1 MIYLVGLIS
10 SFLIAA
16 LLVPFVK
23 KLAIRI
29 GAVDN
34 PKEEKRKIHKAV
46 MPRGGGVA
54 IFISFVLVSLAL
66 VGVFPKPF
74 VGMIIAGT
82 IVLIVGLIDDV
93 RRLNPWVKLAVQI
106 VAALIATIGFGIGIE
121 SITNPFGN
129 TLVFD
134 IPNAN
139 LSLLGIQLSFNWIA
153 ASLAVL
159 WLVGMTNTINFLDGI
174 DGLSG
179 GVSAIAAGIIFLLS
193 ISQRVNQPETAL
205 VSIIL
210 MGACMG
216 FLLYNFYPA
225 KIFNGDSGAYFLGM
239 TLGILAIFSGA
250 KLATAALVLGLPILD
265 AVWAV
270 VRRVI
275 HGKSPFTADRGHLHY
290 LFLDAGFS
298 QRQAVL
304 IIYLL
309 CFTFGLIGIA
319 GTTNQKLLGIG
330 GLFLVMFVLIVG
342 LAYLKRRNAAKSK
355 SARN

>member
-1 MIYLVGLIS
+1 MKYLIGLVAALLIS
-10 SFLIAA
+10 A
-16 LLVPFVK
+16 LLVPIVK
-23 KLAIRI
+23 NVAMKLGAI
-29 GAVDN
+29 DN
-34 PKEEKRKIHKAV
+34 PKEAARKIHTKV
-46 MPRGGGVA
+46 MARGGGIA
-54 IFISFVLVSLAL
+54 IYISFVLVAFAL
-66 VGVFPKPF
+66 LTSFPKEF
-74 VGMIIAGT
+74 IGLLVAGT
-82 IVLIVGLIDDV
+82 MVLIIGLIDDIK
-93 RRLNPWVKLAVQI
+93 RLSPWLKLEGQVLAAV
-106 VAALIATIGFGIGIE
+106 IASIGFGITIS

-134 IPNAN
+134 QPTTQLVI
-139 LSLLGIQLSFNWIA
+139 LGLHLSFNWIA
-153 ASLAVL
+153 VALAVF

-193 ISQRVNQPETAL
+193 ISTKVNQPETAL
-205 VSIIL
+205 VAIIL
-210 MGACMG
+210 MGGCMG
-216 FLLYNFYPA
+216 FLIYNFYPA

-270 VRRVI
+270 LRRVV

-304 IIYLL
+304 SIYLL
-309 CFTFGLIGIA
+309 CLIFGLVGILGSTSQKIIGI
-319 GTTNQKLLGIG
+319 
-330 GLFLVMFVLIVG
+330 VVLIIVMAVLLMG
-342 LAYLKRRNAAKSK
+342 LAIMKRKRQS
-355 SARN
+355 SSGH

>member
-1 MIYLVGLIS
+1 MKFTIGFFAALFIS
-10 SFLIAA
+10 A
-16 LLVPFVK
+16 LLVPWVK
-23 KLAIRI
+23 KLAIKL

-34 PKEEKRKIHKAV
+34 PKEATRKIHKKV
-46 MPRGGGVA
+46 MARGGGIA
-54 IFISFVLVSLAL
+54 IYVSFVLVSIALLAT
-66 VGVFPKPF
+66 FPKEF
-74 VGMIIAGT
+74 IGLVVAGT
-82 IVLIVGLIDDV
+82 MVLIIGLIDDIK
-93 RRLNPWVKLAVQI
+93 RLSPWVKLGGQVL
-106 VAALIATIGFGIGIE
+106 AALIASIGFGITIS

-129 TLVFD
+129 TLAFDQPTTQLVVFG
-134 IPNAN
+134 
-139 LSLLGIQLSFNWIA
+139 LHLSFNWIA
-153 ASLAVL
+153 VALAVF

-193 ISQRVNQPETAL
+193 IGTKVNQPETAL

-210 MGACMG
+210 MGGCVG
-216 FLLYNFYPA
+216 FLIYNFYPA

-270 VRRVI
+270 LRRLM

-304 IIYLL
+304 SIYVLCLVFGMVGLL
-309 CFTFGLIGIA
+309 GSTSQKVAGIGILVVVMA
-319 GTTNQKLLGIG
+319 ALLAS
-330 GLFLVMFVLIVG
+330 
-342 LAYLKRRNAAKSK
+342 LAYLKRKRQ
-355 SARN
+355 RGGH

>member
-1 MIYLVGLIS
+1 MKYLVGFAAALLIS
-10 SFLIAA
+10 A
-16 LLVPFVK
+16 LLVPLVK
-23 KLAIRI
+23 KAAIKL

-34 PKEEKRKIHKAV
+34 PKEAVRKIHKKV
-46 MPRGGGVA
+46 MARGGGIA
-54 IFISFVLVSLAL
+54 IYISFVLVSCAL
-66 VGVFPKPF
+66 LTTFPKEF
-74 VGMIIAGT
+74 IGLLVAGT
-82 IVLIVGLIDDV
+82 MVLLIGLVDDIK
-93 RRLNPWVKLAVQI
+93 RLSPWVKLGVQI
-106 VAALIATIGFGIGIE
+106 LAALIASIGFGITIS

-134 IPNAN
+134 QPTTQLVI
-139 LSLLGIQLSFNWIA
+139 LGLHLSFNWA
-153 ASLAVL
+153 AVVLAVF

-193 ISQRVNQPETAL
+193 ISTKVNQPETAL

-210 MGACMG
+210 MGGCIG
-216 FLLYNFYPA
+216 FLIYNFYPA

-270 VRRVI
+270 LRRVV

-304 IIYLL
+304 SIYLL
-309 CFTFGLIGIA
+309 CLVFGLVGILGTTSQKVIGI
-319 GTTNQKLLGIG
+319 
-330 GLFLVMFVLIVG
+330 VVLIVVMAVLLTG
-342 LAYLKRRNAAKSK
+342 LALMKRKRQS
-355 SARN
+355 RGH

>member
-1 MIYLVGLIS
+1 MKYLVGFVAAILIS
-10 SFLIAA
+10 A
-16 LLVPFVK
+16 LLVPLVK
-23 KLAIRI
+23 KAAIKL

-34 PKEEKRKIHKAV
+34 PKEAARKIHKKIMA
-46 MPRGGGVA
+46 RGGGVA
-54 IFISFVLVSLAL
+54 IYASFVLVTIAL
-66 VGVFPKPF
+66 LSSFPKEF
-74 VGMIIAGT
+74 IGLLVAGT
-82 IVLIVGLIDDV
+82 MVLIIGLVDDIK
-93 RRLNPWVKLAVQI
+93 RLSPWLKLGGQILAAVI
-106 VAALIATIGFGIGIE
+106 AAVGFGITIS

-134 IPNAN
+134 QPTAQLAIMGVN
-139 LSLLGIQLSFNWIA
+139 LSFNWM
-153 ASLAVL
+153 AVAL
-159 WLVGMTNTINFLDGI
+159 SVFWLVGMTNTINFLDGI

-193 ISQRVNQPETAL
+193 ISQKVNQPETAL

-210 MGACMG
+210 MGACIG
-216 FLLYNFYPA
+216 FLIYNFYPA

-270 VRRVI
+270 LRRVM

-304 IIYLL
+304 SIYLL
-309 CFTFGLIGIA
+309 CLVFGLVGLFSSTSQKIIGI
-319 GTTNQKLLGIG
+319 
-330 GLFLVMFVLIVG
+330 VVLIAVMAFLLTG
-342 LAYLKRRNAAKSK
+342 LAFMKRKRQSRGN
-355 SARN
+355 

>member
-1 MIYLVGLIS
+1 MKYLIGFAAALLIS
-10 SFLIAA
+10 A
-16 LLVPFVK
+16 LLVPIVK
-23 KLAIRI
+23 KVAIKL

-34 PKEEKRKIHKAV
+34 PKEAARKIHKKV
-46 MPRGGGVA
+46 MARGGGIA
-54 IFISFVLVSLAL
+54 IYISFVLVTFAL
-66 VGVFPKPF
+66 LTTFPKEF
-74 VGMIIAGT
+74 IGLLVAGT
-82 IVLIVGLIDDV
+82 MVLIIGLSDDIK
-93 RRLNPWVKLAVQI
+93 RLSPWLKLGGQVL
-106 VAALIATIGFGIGIE
+106 AAAIAAIGFGITIS

-134 IPNAN
+134 QPTTQLVI
-139 LSLLGIQLSFNWIA
+139 LGLHLSFNWIA
-153 ASLAVL
+153 VALAVF

-193 ISQRVNQPETAL
+193 ISTKVNQPETAL

-210 MGACMG
+210 MGGCIG
-216 FLLYNFYPA
+216 FLIYNFYPA

-270 VRRVI
+270 LRRVV

-304 IIYLL
+304 SIYLL
-309 CFTFGLIGIA
+309 CLIFGLVGILGSTSQKLIGI
-319 GTTNQKLLGIG
+319 
-330 GLFLVMFVLIVG
+330 VVLIIVMAALLTG
-342 LAYLKRRNAAKSK
+342 LAVMKRKRQS
-355 SARN
+355 SGH

>member
-1 MIYLVGLIS
+1 MKYLIGFAAALLIS
-10 SFLIAA
+10 A
-16 LLVPFVK
+16 LLVPIVK
-23 KLAIRI
+23 KVAIKL

-34 PKEEKRKIHKAV
+34 PKEAARKIHKKV
-46 MPRGGGVA
+46 MARGGGIA
-54 IFISFVLVSLAL
+54 IYISFVLVTFAL
-66 VGVFPKPF
+66 LTTFPKEF
-74 VGMIIAGT
+74 IGLLVAGT
-82 IVLIVGLIDDV
+82 MVLIIGLIDDIK
-93 RRLNPWVKLAVQI
+93 RLSPWLKLGGQVL
-106 VAALIATIGFGIGIE
+106 AAAIAAIGFGITIS

-134 IPNAN
+134 QPTTQLVI
-139 LSLLGIQLSFNWIA
+139 LGLHLSFNWIA
-153 ASLAVL
+153 VALAVF

-193 ISQRVNQPETAL
+193 ISTKVNQPETAL

-210 MGACMG
+210 MGGCIG
-216 FLLYNFYPA
+216 FLIYNFYPA

-270 VRRVI
+270 LRRVV

-304 IIYLL
+304 SIYLL
-309 CFTFGLIGIA
+309 CLIFGLVGILGSTSQKLIGI
-319 GTTNQKLLGIG
+319 
-330 GLFLVMFVLIVG
+330 VVLIIVMAALLTG
-342 LAYLKRRNAAKSK
+342 LAVMKRKRQS
-355 SARN
+355 SGH